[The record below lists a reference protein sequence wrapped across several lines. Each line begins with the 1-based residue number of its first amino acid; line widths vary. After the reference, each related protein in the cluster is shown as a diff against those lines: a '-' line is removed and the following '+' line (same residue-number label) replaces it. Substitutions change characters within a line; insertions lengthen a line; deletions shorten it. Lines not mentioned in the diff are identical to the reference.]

1 VEVALVLALER
12 VVVEVVVLLSLHR
25 LPCYPGMSL
34 TFVWVWVDGVA
45 VEALAVLKTSVL
57 VLKLLLVPDS
67 KASQLWAL
75 RYLV

>member
-1 VEVALVLALER
+1 VEVALVLVLEQ
-12 VVVEVVVLLSLHR
+12 VGEVVGELLSLHR
-25 LPCYPGMSL
+25 LLCYPEMSL

-45 VEALAVLKTSVL
+45 VEAVAVLKTSVL

-67 KASQLWAL
+67 KDSQLWAL